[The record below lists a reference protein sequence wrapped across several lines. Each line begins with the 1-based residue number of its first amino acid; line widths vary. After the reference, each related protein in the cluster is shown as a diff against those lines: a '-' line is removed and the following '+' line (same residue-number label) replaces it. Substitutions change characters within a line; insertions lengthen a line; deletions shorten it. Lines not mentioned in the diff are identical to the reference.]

1 MRSIANLTLLAAM
14 AVGIAP
20 PSTSASAEEPKGDLA
35 KLQGAWTAKVGPN
48 KDIPLTLAIKGNA
61 IELTGNRPVG
71 EEFKLKG
78 ELKVDEKA
86 SPKSLD
92 WVKLTTQ
99 DGNELPEN
107 LGIYKLE
114 GDSWTVCA
122 GGPGGE
128 RPTKFEAG
136 EGGPPNLTTWA
147 RVKETADEKPT
158 KGDLDKF
165 QGTWLAP
172 AGANDE
178 VVVTMTVKDNAYS
191 AKWDRGDGTNVEL
204 KGEIRINDKATP
216 RTIDFFNSQR
226 NDGDDARDNLGIY
239 TFEGETIKICVG
251 GAGNERPTEFK
262 KGDDG
267 APLLL
272 IFTRKKG

>member
-1 MRSIANLTLLAAM
+1 MRPIVNLTLMATM
-14 AVGIAP
+14 AVGI
-20 PSTSASAEEPKGDLA
+20 TSALASAEEPTGDLA
-35 KLQGAWTAKVGPN
+35 KLQGSWTAKGGPN

-61 IELTGNRPVG
+61 IEITGSRPDG
-71 EEFKLKG
+71 GEFKLKG
-78 ELKVDEKA
+78 ELKLDEKA
-86 SPKSLD
+86 TPKSVD
-92 WVKLTTQ
+92 WVKLTTRG
-99 DGNELPEN
+99 GNEMPDTP
-107 LGIYKLE
+107 GIYKLD
-114 GDSWTVCA
+114 GDTWTVCG

-136 EGGPPNLTTWA
+136 EGGPPSLTTWA
-147 RVKETADEKPT
+147 RVKEKADEKT
-158 KGDLDKF
+158 IKGDLARF

-178 VVVTMTVKDNAYS
+178 VVITMTVKDNAYT

-204 KGEIRINDKATP
+204 KGELRVNEKADP

-239 TFEGETIKICVG
+239 TFEGDRIKICVG

-262 KGDDG
+262 RGADG
-267 APLLL
+267 TPLLL
-272 IFTRKKG
+272 IFTKKD